1 MFSDDTSH
9 TESLCT
15 PLRVFRGRAYKKSGK
30 PSSLAGL
37 HTARGQKPPRRA
49 KCLWRRIAHAFI
61 SIKVARFEIGHTPRK
76 FPASRAATSRINAYL
91 CSHAWVII
99 TQQNGLC
106 KPFFTISPKFLTFF
120 RIWRNSPFS
129 TNQCIHFWRIHT
141 FVGGK
146 NFPTAGRAPKAP
158 AYKILWKR
166 AFPPSMREGKMA

>member
-1 MFSDDTSH
+1 MFFFTAH
-9 TESLCT
+9 
-15 PLRVFRGRAYKKSGK
+15 YKTGIAGVTDNSG
-30 PSSLAGL
+30 
-37 HTARGQKPPRRA
+37 Q
-49 KCLWRRIAHAFI
+49 RIAPPLYTKAARSFMY
-61 SIKVARFEIGHTPRK
+61 SIFFARFKIGHTPRK

-146 NFPTAGRAPKAP
+146 NFPTAGRAPKTP